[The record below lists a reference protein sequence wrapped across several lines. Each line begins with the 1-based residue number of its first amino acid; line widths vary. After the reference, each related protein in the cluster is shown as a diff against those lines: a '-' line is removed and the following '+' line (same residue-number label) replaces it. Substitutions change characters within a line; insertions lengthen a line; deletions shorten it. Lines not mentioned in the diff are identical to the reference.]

1 MLGKRFG
8 GRVQPHRGLKSL
20 VTLGKSRTVLRFSP
34 RGEQGPGWLHLGLSN
49 LSHFLCSCHLLQ
61 DLVMWERKQKVDVL
75 IKRLMTEACRPFVRL
90 LLFRADGLRVAL

>member
-34 RGEQGPGWLHLGLSN
+34 RCEQGPGWLHLGLSN
-49 LSHFLCSCHLLQ
+49 LSLSMLLSLAAGSS
-61 DLVMWERKQKVDVL
+61 DVGRK
-75 IKRLMTEACRPFVRL
+75 TEGGRSY
-90 LLFRADGLRVAL
+90 